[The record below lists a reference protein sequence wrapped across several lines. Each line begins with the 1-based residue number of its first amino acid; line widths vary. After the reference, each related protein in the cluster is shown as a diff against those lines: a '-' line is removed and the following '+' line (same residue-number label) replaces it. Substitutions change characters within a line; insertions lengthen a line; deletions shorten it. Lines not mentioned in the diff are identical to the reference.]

1 MEYELSIRDMEEL
14 RQQLDIDLLGVTTS
28 EPFCG
33 LTERLTEH
41 REKGYESGFEHPII
55 EERVDPSRLV
65 PDAKSIVAIG
75 MAYYTD
81 HHHTLRR
88 PKGTR
93 GVLSKYAWGNDY
105 HPILRKKLEE
115 LAHAIERKLGRAIA
129 WHASVDTG
137 PLVDRAV
144 AERAGI
150 GWFGKNCN
158 IITEQFGSWVF
169 LGQLVT
175 DVKIEP
181 YRPFEGSRCGDCD
194 LCMRACPT
202 GAIIAPFTIDSSKC
216 LAYITQMKGMIPRE
230 FRSKMGTRIWGCD
243 TCQVVCPSNKGITFS
258 GHADFVPEP
267 ELSFPELNELLH
279 MSNKQFKRRYGHTAA
294 AWRGLT
300 VIKRNAIIALG
311 NMREKRA
318 VPQLLP
324 FLKDERPELRGTT
337 VWALG
342 KIGTDEAVKAIREAR
357 MNEKDP
363 LVLQEME
370 DVLGKNGHPGNE
382 PIKADDEKE

>member
-1 MEYELSIRDMEEL
+1 MDYELSIKDMEEL
-14 RQQLDIDLLGVTTS
+14 RQQLGIDLLGVTTA

-41 REKGYESGFEHPII
+41 RKKGYESGFEHPII
-55 EERVDPSRLV
+55 VERVDPSRLV
-65 PDAKSIVAIG
+65 PHAKSIIAIA
-75 MAYYTD
+75 MSYYTEQ
-81 HHHTLRR
+81 HHTLRR

-93 GVLSKYAWGNDY
+93 GILSKYAWGSDY
-105 HPILRKKLEE
+105 HHFLRKKLEE
-115 LAHAIERKLGRAIA
+115 LAFAIEKKLGREIA
-129 WHASVDTG
+129 WDASVDTG

-158 IITEQFGSWVF
+158 IISEQFGSWVF

-181 YRPFEGSRCGDCD
+181 HRPFAGSRCGDCD
-194 LCMRACPT
+194 LCIRACPT
-202 GAIIAPFTIDSSKC
+202 GAIIAPYTIDSTKC

-230 FRSKMGTRIWGCD
+230 FRSKMGSRIWGCD
-243 TCQVVCPSNKGITFS
+243 TCQVVCPSNKGVTFS
-258 GHADFVPEP
+258 SHTDFMPEP
-267 ELSFPELNELLH
+267 DLSFPELIELLH

-311 NMREKRA
+311 NIREKRA
-318 VPQLLP
+318 VTHLLP

-342 KIGTDEAVKAIREAR
+342 KIGTDEAVQAIRVAR
-357 MNEKDP
+357 VNEKDP

-370 DVLGKNGHPGNE
+370 DVLNKKDYPVNE
-382 PIKADDEKE
+382 SIQAGD